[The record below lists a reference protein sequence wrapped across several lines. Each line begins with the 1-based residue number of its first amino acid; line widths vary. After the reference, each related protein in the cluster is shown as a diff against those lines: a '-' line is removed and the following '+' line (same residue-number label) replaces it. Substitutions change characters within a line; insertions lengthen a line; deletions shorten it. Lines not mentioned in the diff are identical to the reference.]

1 MDSVASY
8 ELNLNTAI
16 TGANIVR
23 LLRTICVLIVLLSL
37 SNCKSTSVEDSNSE
51 EQSVNSLLKSLRT
64 IGKLAEFDPMWLSL
78 GSKVKASNDF
88 VTKLMLLAKTNTQEF
103 LKLKFYI
110 LKNPAKMGSAS
121 SALNLVVGSEADWV
135 SMVRKI
141 GKDGVQ
147 DQSLS
152 NHLVPV
158 MMSLDAKTKGAL
170 WKEIGNLYPIAYKNK
185 HHSPFG
191 NGMAPKRALDL
202 ILRFTLPPEDF
213 FVNVK
218 SQAEARSALNRF
230 IAAQHDAALQGSNFG
245 VYTGDDVL
253 SIAKYV
259 QKFLRARGKNGE
271 EILLKGSLPTGRANL
286 AKRNPLE
293 NIVDSVLQGMD
304 TSYSD
309 VDMLVPDSLQKS
321 IQSIAGGTYSALV
334 SSQAKTIVSKTGAKP
349 SFQTHTWP
357 DLFAEL
363 DGAFVSPVGIRITK
377 DKIYINLYRSAQK
390 NELPEKNIVDAM
402 SNFEKEQLRSKWVTS
417 IPVD

>member
-1 MDSVASY
+1 MKS
-8 ELNLNTAI
+8 
-16 TGANIVR
+16 
-23 LLRTICVLIVLLSL
+23 LRTIFILFAFLSL
-37 SNCKSTSVEDSNSE
+37 SNCKSASIEESNSE
-51 EQSVNSLLKSLRT
+51 EQSVISLLQSLRS
-64 IGKLAEFDPMWLSL
+64 IGKFAEFDSKWLSL

-88 VTKLMLLAKTNTQEF
+88 VTKLMQLAKTNNQEF

-121 SALNLVVGSEADWV
+121 TALNLVVGSEADWV

-158 MMSLDAKTKGAL
+158 MMNLDAKTKGAL

-185 HHSPFG
+185 HQSPFG
-191 NGMAPKRALDL
+191 NGMAPKRALDV

-230 IAAQHDAALQGSNFG
+230 IAKQHDDALQGTDFG

-259 QKFLRARGKNGE
+259 QNFLRARGKDGE

-321 IQSIAGGTYSALV
+321 IQSIAGGSYSALV
-334 SSQAKTIVSKTGAKP
+334 SSQAKAIVSKTGAKP

-390 NELPEKNIVDAM
+390 NELPEKNVVDAM
-402 SNFEKEQLRSKWVTS
+402 SDLEKEQLRSKWVTS